1 MGQPVPRE
9 RFPISELVR
18 RTGVPAATI
27 HHYRR
32 LGLLPAAK
40 RVAPNRFL
48 YDERHVLA
56 LRLVRVLRERRG
68 LGLPLIRRL
77 LPELLA
83 LETAEAF
90 RPEMWDRLVDLRAP
104 SGGRRPAP
112 LRLLDV
118 AAETFGRQGYAEANV
133 DDMCRAAQVAKGSF
147 YRHHRSKEELFFA
160 AAEAVSARLT
170 RSVAEAHP
178 GTEDAARAVL
188 ADLLEP
194 FLRIVLDLLAWAAQR
209 RPRATVA
216 RAILAGLT
224 DGLGRIVTPEEPRSG
239 GVRVLAGAL
248 QVLVERAVAGPE
260 ASAPSLVAG
269 ATLRTS

>member
-1 MGQPVPRE
+1 MGQIVPRD

-32 LGLLPAAK
+32 LGLLPPTK

-48 YDERHVLA
+48 YDERHVRA

-68 LGLPLIRRL
+68 LGLPLIRRV

-83 LETAEAF
+83 LEAAEAF

-118 AAETFGRQGYAEANV
+118 AVETFGRLGYAEANV
-133 DDMCRAAQVAKGSF
+133 DDICRAARVAKGSF
-147 YRHHRSKEELFFA
+147 YRYHRSKEDLFFA
-160 AAEAVSARLT
+160 AAEALNDRLT
-170 RSVAEAHP
+170 RSVAEAGP
-178 GTEDAARAVL
+178 RTEDAARAVL

-194 FLRIVLDLLAWAAQR
+194 SLRILLDLVAWAAQR
-209 RPRATVA
+209 GSRATVA
-216 RAILAGLT
+216 RAMLAGLT
-224 DGLGRIVTPEEPRSG
+224 DGLGRIVTPGEPRSG
-239 GVRVLAGAL
+239 GIRVLVGAL
-248 QVLVERAVAGPE
+248 EVLVERAVGGAGRSA
-260 ASAPSLVAG
+260 ASLAAAERPRIS
-269 ATLRTS
+269 

>member
-1 MGQPVPRE
+1 MGQPAPRE

-32 LGLLPAAK
+32 LGLVPAAK

-48 YDERHVLA
+48 YDERHVRA

-68 LGLPLIRRL
+68 LRLPLIRRL

-83 LETAEAF
+83 LEGAEAF

-104 SGGRRPAP
+104 SGGRRPAA

-118 AAETFGRQGYAEANV
+118 AVEAFGRQGYAEANV
-133 DDMCRAAQVAKGSF
+133 DDICRAAKIAKGSF
-147 YRHHRSKEELFFA
+147 YRHHRSKEDLFFA
-160 AAEAVSARLT
+160 AAEAASVRIT
-170 RSVAEAHP
+170 RSVSEARP
-178 GTEDAARAVL
+178 GSEEAARAAL

-209 RPRATVA
+209 RPRAAVA

-224 DGLGRIVTPEEPRSG
+224 DGLGRSVTPDEPRPG
-239 GVRVLAGAL
+239 GIRVLAGAL
-248 QVLVERAVAGPE
+248 QVLVERAVAGSE
-260 ASAPSLVAG
+260 ASAPGLVAG
-269 ATLRTS
+269 GALAPP